1 MLTGLFQEKEF
12 AIKERKYINMHDFG
26 IKLRW
31 SFLTTIDFLFLT
43 GIIKLLRGSDIMG
56 SILFIAP
63 FNNIAETALKVAQKM
78 NIDMVVEVG
87 NMEEAL
93 QIADKYDDID
103 VIISRGGTAELL
115 KDAKDVPV
123 VEIKLSINDFM
134 NAISDISKTGIKRIA
149 VISRKSILEE
159 NIKDYEIFGVSIFF
173 RPCKD
178 VNKIKNAIDEL
189 SKQGIEAV
197 IGDKMAIEFAQNY
210 NSIETKLLDSG
221 NVTIEMAIREALNI
235 IRAKEQERLRAA
247 QLKAIIDNI
256 EEGIVAVTG
265 DGRIGFYNNIAKKVF
280 ASKNNVINFDEI
292 YSLLKYKNE
301 EKILDVNNNKIFA
314 RIIPLSSNEAHKG
327 CVISFQEVKNIQAS
341 ERKIRLSLYEKGFY
355 AKKSFNDIIGES
367 EKIRNVIEKAKKYAH
382 TDSNIF
388 IYGQTG
394 TGKEVFAQSIH
405 NYSKRKNGPFVSV
418 NCASLPHN
426 LIESELF
433 GYVEGAFTGARKGGK
448 IGLIELA
455 HGGTL
460 FLDEIGEMPPDIQG
474 RLLRVLQ
481 EKEIMRIGDDRIIP
495 VDVRII
501 CATNKDLL
509 KMVREKTFREDLYY
523 RINVLKLVIPPLN
536 ERGWDI
542 IRILDFYLNKFNSQ
556 FNKNIKLSE
565 DAVNILM
572 EYDWP
577 GNIRELRNLAEKL
590 VALSD
595 GDSIVE
601 SSLVLSLLSDESQ
614 SGIEEKEENYIKISE
629 EGSLK
634 DMEVEIIEQ
643 MLKRYNQEE
652 VCRKLNISRV
662 TLWRKMNKCYKNEIK
677 EFRK

>member
-1 MLTGLFQEKEF
+1 M
-12 AIKERKYINMHDFG
+12 
-26 IKLRW
+26 
-31 SFLTTIDFLFLT
+31 S
-43 GIIKLLRGSDIMG
+43 

-63 FNNIAETALKVAQKM
+63 FKNIAETALKVSQQM
-78 NIDMVVEVG
+78 NINLIIEVG
-87 NMEEAL
+87 NMETAL
-93 QIADKYDDID
+93 EIVNRYPDTD

-115 KDAKDVPV
+115 KTLKDISV

-134 NAISDISKTGIKRIA
+134 NAISEIAKTGIKKIA

-159 NIKDYEIFGVSIFF
+159 NIIDYEFFGAKIFF

-178 VNKIKNAIDEL
+178 VEEIKYAIEEL
-189 SKQGIEAV
+189 NKQGIEAV
-197 IGDKMAIEFAQNY
+197 VGDKMAIEFARKY
-210 NSIETKLLDSG
+210 NMKTKLLDSG
-221 NVTIEMAIREALNI
+221 EVAIEMAIKEALNI

-247 QLKAIIDNI
+247 QLNAIIDNI

-265 DGRIGFYNNIAKKVF
+265 DGRISFYNNIAKKVF
-280 ASKNNVINFDEI
+280 TGKNNVINFDEV

-314 RIIPLSSNEAHKG
+314 RIIPLYSNEVHKG
-327 CVISFQEVKNIQAS
+327 YVIAFQEVKNIQAS

-355 AKKSFNDIIGES
+355 AKKSFDDIIGES
-367 EKIRNVIEKAKKYAH
+367 DKIKNVIEKAKKYAH

-388 IYGQTG
+388 IYGETG
-394 TGKEVFAQSIH
+394 TGKEIFAQSIH
-405 NYSKRKNGPFVSV
+405 NYSKRKNGPFVSI

-509 KMVREKTFREDLYY
+509 KMVREKSFREDLYY
-523 RINVLKLVIPPLN
+523 RINVLKLVIPPLR

-542 IRILDFYLNKFNSQ
+542 IKILDFYLNKFNKQ
-556 FNKNIKLSE
+556 CNKNIKLS
-565 DAVNILM
+565 DGAVKILL
-572 EYDWP
+572 EYNWP

-590 VALSD
+590 IALNDENSVVD
-595 GDSIVE
+595 PLLIS
-601 SSLVLSLLSDESQ
+601 SLLSEEAQDEKD
-614 SGIEEKEENYIKISE
+614 GNYIKIL
-629 EGSLK
+629 EGSSLK
-634 DMEVEIIEQ
+634 DMEIEILKQ
-643 MLKRYNQEE
+643 MLKRYGPEE

-662 TLWRKMNKCYKNEIK
+662 TLWRKMNKGFKIETNEIQT
-677 EFRK
+677 

>member
-1 MLTGLFQEKEF
+1 M
-12 AIKERKYINMHDFG
+12 
-26 IKLRW
+26 
-31 SFLTTIDFLFLT
+31 S
-43 GIIKLLRGSDIMG
+43 

-63 FNNIAETALKVAQKM
+63 FKNIAETALKVSRQM
-78 NIDMVVEVG
+78 NIELIIEIG
-87 NMEEAL
+87 NMETAL
-93 QIADKYDDID
+93 EILGRYPDTD
-103 VIISRGGTAELL
+103 VVISRGGTAELL
-115 KDAKDVPV
+115 KALKDISV

-134 NAISDISKTGIKRIA
+134 NAISEIAKTSIKKIA

-159 NIKDYEIFGVSIFF
+159 NVIDYEFFGSKIYF

-178 VNKIKNAIDEL
+178 VEEIKKAIEEL
-189 SKQGIEAV
+189 SKQGIEGV
-197 IGDKMAIEFAQNY
+197 VGDKMAIEFARQY
-210 NSIETKLLDSG
+210 NMKTKLLDSG
-221 NVTIEMAIREALNI
+221 EVAIEMAIKEALNI

-247 QLKAIIDNI
+247 QLNAIIDNI
-256 EEGIVAVTG
+256 EEGIVAVTD
-265 DGRIGFYNNIAKKVF
+265 DGRISFYNNIAKKVF
-280 ASKNNVINFDEI
+280 TGKNNVINFDEV

-301 EKILDVNNNKIFA
+301 EKILDINNNKIFA
-314 RIIPLSSNEAHKG
+314 RIIPLYSDETHKG
-327 CVISFQEVKNIQAS
+327 CVIAFQEVKNIQAS

-355 AKKSFNDIIGES
+355 AKKSFDDIIGES
-367 EKIRNVIEKAKKYAH
+367 DKIKNVIEKAKKYAN
-382 TDSNIF
+382 TDSNIL

-405 NYSKRKNGPFVSV
+405 NYSRRKNGPFVSI

-460 FLDEIGEMPPDIQG
+460 FLDEIGEMPLDIQG

-509 KMVREKTFREDLYY
+509 NMVREKSFREDLYY
-523 RINVLKLVIPPLN
+523 RINVLKLVIPPLR

-542 IRILDFYLNKFNSQ
+542 INILDFYLNKFNKLCG
-556 FNKNIKLSE
+556 KNIKLS
-565 DAVNILM
+565 DGAVKVLL
-572 EYDWP
+572 EYSWP

-590 VALSD
+590 IALSD
-595 GDSIVE
+595 DDRIVDP
-601 SSLVLSLLSDESQ
+601 SLISSLLS
-614 SGIEEKEENYIKISE
+614 EEVQDDKSENFIKICE
-629 EGSLK
+629 GGSLK
-634 DMEVEIIEQ
+634 DMEFEILKQ
-643 MLKRYNQEE
+643 MLKRYGPDE

-662 TLWRKMNKCYKNEIK
+662 TLWRKMNKGFKIETDEIQT
-677 EFRK
+677 

>member
-1 MLTGLFQEKEF
+1 M
-12 AIKERKYINMHDFG
+12 
-26 IKLRW
+26 
-31 SFLTTIDFLFLT
+31 S
-43 GIIKLLRGSDIMG
+43 

-63 FNNIAETALKVAQKM
+63 FKNIAETALKVSQQM
-78 NIDMVVEVG
+78 NINLIIEVG
-87 NMEEAL
+87 NMETAL
-93 QIADKYDDID
+93 EIVNRYPDTD

-115 KDAKDVPV
+115 KTLKDISV

-134 NAISDISKTGIKRIA
+134 NAISEIAKTGIKKIA

-159 NIKDYEIFGVSIFF
+159 NVIDYEFFGAKIFF

-178 VNKIKNAIDEL
+178 VEEIKDAIEEL
-189 SKQGIEAV
+189 NKQGIEAV
-197 IGDKMAIEFAQNY
+197 VGDKMAIEFARKY
-210 NSIETKLLDSG
+210 NMKTKLLDSG
-221 NVTIEMAIREALNI
+221 EVAIEMAIKEALNI

-247 QLKAIIDNI
+247 QLNAIIDNI

-265 DGRIGFYNNIAKKVF
+265 DGRISFYNNIAKKVF
-280 ASKNNVINFDEI
+280 TGKNNVINFDEV
-292 YSLLKYKNE
+292 YSLLKYNNE

-314 RIIPLSSNEAHKG
+314 RIIPLYSNEVHKG
-327 CVISFQEVKNIQAS
+327 YVIAFQEVKNIQAS

-367 EKIRNVIEKAKKYAH
+367 DKIKNVIEKAKKYAH

-388 IYGQTG
+388 IYGETG
-394 TGKEVFAQSIH
+394 TGKEIFAQSIH
-405 NYSKRKNGPFVSV
+405 NYSKRKNGPFVSI

-455 HGGTL
+455 HRGTL

-509 KMVREKTFREDLYY
+509 KMVHEKSFREDLYY
-523 RINVLKLVIPPLN
+523 RINVLKLVIPPLR

-542 IRILDFYLNKFNSQ
+542 IKILDFYLNKFNKQ
-556 FNKNIKLSE
+556 CNKNIKLS
-565 DAVNILM
+565 DGAVKILL
-572 EYDWP
+572 EYNWP

-590 VALSD
+590 IALNDENSVVD
-595 GDSIVE
+595 PLLIS
-601 SSLVLSLLSDESQ
+601 SLLSEEAQDEKN
-614 SGIEEKEENYIKISE
+614 GNYIKIL
-629 EGSLK
+629 EGSSLK
-634 DMEVEIIEQ
+634 DMEIEILKQ
-643 MLKRYNQEE
+643 MLKRYEPEE

-662 TLWRKMNKCYKNEIK
+662 TLWRKMNKGFKIETNEIQT
-677 EFRK
+677 